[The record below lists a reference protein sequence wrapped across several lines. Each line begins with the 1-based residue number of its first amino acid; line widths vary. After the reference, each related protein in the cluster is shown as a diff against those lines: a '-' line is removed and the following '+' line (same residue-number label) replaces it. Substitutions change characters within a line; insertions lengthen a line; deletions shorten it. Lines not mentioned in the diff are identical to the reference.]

1 MRTILSNRMFQV
13 GAAALVVGGL
23 GYAYFETT
31 GNDAQADTTV
41 EAASNSSEQTETT
54 AVSNTESAESDV
66 STESTEAT
74 TENSE
79 TPEAV
84 ETTTESE

>member
-1 MRTILSNRMFQV
+1 MRAILSNRMFQV

-31 GNDAQADTTV
+31 DNDAQADTTV

-54 AVSNTESAESDV
+54 EVSNTETTESAV
-66 STESTEAT
+66 STENTAAT

-79 TPEAV
+79 SAETV
-84 ETTTESE
+84 ETTSESE